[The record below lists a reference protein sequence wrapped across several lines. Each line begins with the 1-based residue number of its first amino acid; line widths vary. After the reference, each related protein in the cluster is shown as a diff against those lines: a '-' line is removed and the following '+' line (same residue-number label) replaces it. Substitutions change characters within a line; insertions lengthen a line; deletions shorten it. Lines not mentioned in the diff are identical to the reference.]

1 MRPLVSL
8 SPAFGDNGRVAP
20 WKGNIV
26 STPNVRTFGGL
37 RAIVRR
43 LRGPK
48 GCPWDRA
55 QTHASLKTFLLEEA
69 YETLQAL
76 DEGDSAK
83 LREELG
89 DLLMQVLLHAQIASE
104 AGDFEL
110 ADVFESIGTKL
121 VRRHPHV
128 FGDVQ
133 VETPEEVVVN
143 WEAIKRE
150 ERGDGRPLLADVPSA
165 LPALAHAR
173 ALQDRAASVGFEWQE
188 TEQVIDKLHEEV
200 AELSRAED
208 QQRRLEEFGD
218 VLFVLTAA
226 AGRLRVDPEEALRL
240 AAGRFRRRFSAL
252 EELARARG
260 RELTDLSLEEMLA
273 LWEEAKAAAGP

>member
-8 SPAFGDNGRVAP
+8 SPAFGDNGRVSP
-20 WKGNIV
+20 WKGSIV
-26 STPNVRTFGGL
+26 GTPNVRTFGGL

-76 DEGDSAK
+76 DEGDPAK

-104 AGDFEL
+104 AGEFEL
-110 ADVFESIGTKL
+110 ADVFESIGSKL

-128 FGDVQ
+128 FGDARA
-133 VETPEEVVVN
+133 ETPEEVVVN

-150 ERGDGRPLLADVPSA
+150 ERGDGRPLLADVPIA
-165 LPALAHAR
+165 LPALAQAR
-173 ALQDRAASVGFEWQE
+173 ALQDKAASAGFEWPE
-188 TEQVIDKLHEEV
+188 LAQVLDKLNEEV

-208 QQRRLEEFGD
+208 QQRRLEEVGD

-226 AGRLRVDPEEALRL
+226 GRRP
-240 AAGRFRRRFSAL
+240 
-252 EELARARG
+252 RG
-260 RELTDLSLEEMLA
+260 
-273 LWEEAKAAAGP
+273 